1 MAFIN
6 FQPSDHFNTL
16 LYTGDGQASRSVTGV
31 GFQPDWVWFKNRNT
45 ADHHKLF
52 DVVRGAN
59 KVIYS
64 NLAAQEATVTQELQS
79 FNSDGFTVG
88 TESAMNGNGNGIAA
102 WNWKAGNAQGSSNTD
117 GTINTTYTSV
127 NTTAGFSISKYVG
140 TGSNG
145 TIGHGLGA
153 VPKWIVVK
161 NLDTSD
167 SWNVYHTDMGNGK
180 RLLLDTNGAANTN
193 STPWNDTSPTSS
205 LFSVGTNTGT
215 NKSGSNLIA
224 YAFAEKKGF
233 SRFGYYK
240 GNGDLNGP
248 FIYTGFKPGFV
259 IIKNYYRTGE
269 HWFIHDTKR
278 QTFNVNNKYLLANES
293 SAEATS
299 NSHAIDIL
307 SNGFKTRTTNEST
320 NYSTSDTYIYMAF
333 AEEPLVSSNNIPAT
347 AR

>member
-1 MAFIN
+1 MAYIT
-6 FQPSDHFNTL
+6 FQPSDYFNTK
-16 LYTGDGQASRSVTGV
+16 LYTGNGSTNAITGV
-31 GFQPDWVWFKNRNT
+31 GFQPDWVWIKRRDGTNT
-45 ADHHKLF
+45 HNLF
-52 DVVRGAN
+52 DAVRGAT
-59 KVIYS
+59 KGLES
-64 NLAAQEATVTQELQS
+64 NEALAEQTLSTALTS
-79 FNSDGFTVG
+79 FDSDGFTLGSGGDVNG
-88 TESAMNGNGNGIAA
+88 SSASQVS
-102 WNWKAGNAQGSSNTD
+102 WNWKANGQGSSNTD

>member
-16 LYTGDGQASRSVTGV
+16 LYTGTGSSNAVTGV
-31 GFQPDWVWFKNRNT
+31 GFRPDWVWIKGRDFSDNHNLY
-45 ADHHKLF
+45 DI
-52 DVVRGAN
+52 VRGVE
-59 KVIYS
+59 KRIVS
-64 NLAAQEATVTQELQS
+64 NSAGAEEDRAAGLTA
-79 FNSDGFTVG
+79 FGSDGFTVNTANG
-88 TESAMNGNGNGIAA
+88 ENKSSAPIVA

-153 VPKWIVVK
+153 VPKWILVK